1 MVEIDDKHLHV
12 IKQVP
17 VDYYQKGIRKNVFQ
31 RIWHNNKLKI
41 VLRFIPGSPKTILD
55 VGCASGWFISNISKK
70 FPKSKCFGIDI
81 YDKGIKFAN
90 KIYPKIEFK
99 VADAHK
105 IPYKKNTF
113 DLVICTEVLEHLD
126 SPKSAIL
133 EIKRVL
139 KKDGLAIIELDSGN
153 LLFSIVWYIWRKFWG
168 KVWNG
173 SHLHSFNVA
182 KLEQMIL
189 SCGFKILKRQ
199 RFNFGMA
206 MVFLIKN
213 EN

>member
-1 MVEIDDKHLHV
+1 MNDKHSLHV
-12 IKQVP
+12 IEQVP
-17 VDYYQKGIRKNVFQ
+17 VDYYQKGIERNIFQ
-31 RIWHNNKLKI
+31 RMWHNNKLKV
-41 VLRFIPGSPKTILD
+41 VLRFIPGFPKKILD
-55 VGCASGWFISNISKK
+55 VGCASGWFISKISKK
-70 FPKSKCFGIDI
+70 FPKAKCYGIDI
-81 YDKGIKFAN
+81 YDKGIKYAK

-126 SPKSAIL
+126 NPKSAIL

-139 KKDGLAIIELDSGN
+139 KKGGVAVIELDSGN
-153 LLFSIVWYIWRKFWG
+153 LLFSIVWYLWRKFWG
-168 KVWNG
+168 KVWNH

-189 SCGFKILKRQ
+189 SCGLKILKRQ
-199 RFNFGMA
+199 GFNLGMA
-206 MVFLIKN
+206 MIFLLRK
-213 EN
+213 